1 MENPHNLIYSVVIQI
16 SVCLGPF
23 MAHRMQKYTYFKI
36 YGYLK
41 FRCCMIARQYQT
53 VGLKLEPH
61 YAYKCCA
68 YEKKVLDKLE
78 DNTAV
83 V

>member
-1 MENPHNLIYSVVIQI
+1 
-16 SVCLGPF
+16 
-23 MAHRMQKYTYFKI
+23 
-36 YGYLK
+36 
-41 FRCCMIARQYQT
+41 MIARQYQT

-78 DNTAV
+78 DNMV
-83 V
+83 HPLV